1 MNQQEMIKE
10 ILAYE
15 QELKYNYKENSDA
28 FGFSDDSTQR
38 AVTKWLVMD
47 ELLTRLNLQK

>member
-1 MNQQEMIKE
+1 MGNVEIIKI

-15 QELKYNYKENSDA
+15 QELKENYKENSEA

-38 AVTKWLVMD
+38 AFSKWDVMD
-47 ELLTRLNLQK
+47 ELLTRLNLEK

>member
-1 MNQQEMIKE
+1 MNKEEMIKE

-15 QELKYNYKENSDA
+15 QELKYNYKENSEA

-38 AVTKWLVMD
+38 AFSKWDVMD
-47 ELLTRLNLQK
+47 ELLERLNLQK

>member
-1 MNQQEMIKE
+1 MNKEQMIE
-10 ILAYE
+10 IILTYE
-15 QELKYNYKENSDA
+15 QELKYNYKENSEA

-38 AVTKWLVMD
+38 AFSKWDVMD

>member
-1 MNQQEMIKE
+1 MNKEKMIKE

-47 ELLTRLNLQK
+47 ELLERLNIEK